1 MSTSVAQIPA
11 RELAAND
18 PARAAILSSAAAPAE
33 KELGQPITLQPKQL
47 RVLGEWAFVH
57 AAMHGPGGKAVSYSG
72 TRYQEA
78 AEHGHKSDKYA
89 ALLKRSGGDWHVEAY
104 AIGPTDVAWQDW
116 AQTYGAPPALF
127 DAGK

>member
-1 MSTSVAQIPA
+1 MSTSLAQIPA
-11 RELAAND
+11 RELPDND
-18 PARAAILSSAAAPAE
+18 PARAAILASAVAPAE
-33 KELGQPITLQPKQL
+33 KELGQSITLQTKQL

-57 AAMHGPGGKAVSYSG
+57 AAMHGTGGKAVSYSG

-89 ALLKRSGGDWHVEAY
+89 ALLKRSDHGWHIEAY

-116 AQTYGAPPALF
+116 PQTYGAPQALF
-127 DAGK
+127 DSGK

>member
-1 MSTSVAQIPA
+1 MMISVAQIPA
-11 RELAAND
+11 RELAGDD
-18 PARAAILSSAAAPAE
+18 PARAAILTSAVAPAE
-33 KELGQPITLQPKQL
+33 SELGQSLTLQVKQL

-57 AAMHGPGGKAVSYSG
+57 AAMQGPGGKAVSYTG

-89 ALLKRSGGDWHVEAY
+89 ALLKRQGSTWQVQTY

-116 AQTYGAPPALF
+116 AQQYGAPQALF
-127 DAGK
+127 EPGK